1 MTDPD
6 LPSASEEL
14 RTGSDETVEK
24 DIALDDDLLRLAGE
38 VLTRAGYTT
47 VPPGSGTPAILAEN
61 SDNVVAVTATITVE
75 DTVRAEPLLSKLL
88 TAQMGS
94 KSLDGKRWDG
104 YVVLLTSQAA
114 PWAVAEPLFGIAYNL
129 RHVRRLVKVEVDPT
143 LAGVQRAIR
152 PVLPLPQ
159 PPSADELT
167 DPLTLLRDRLLQR
180 GLDAA
185 AVDASIAR
193 FHPEAP
199 RPEPSDADVEDEEW
213 TDG

>member
-6 LPSASEEL
+6 LPPASEEV
-14 RTGSDETVEK
+14 RTGSDEIVEP
-24 DIALDDDLLRLAGE
+24 DIAVDDDLLRLAGQ
-38 VLTRAGYTT
+38 VLIRAGYTT
-47 VPPGSGTPAILAEN
+47 IPPGSAIPAILAEN
-61 SDNVVAVTATITVE
+61 ADNVVAVTATITVE
-75 DTVRAEPLLSKLL
+75 DTVRAEPILSKLL
-88 TAQMGS
+88 TAQMGA

-114 PWAVAEPLFGIAYNL
+114 PEATAEPLFGIAYNL
-129 RHVRRLVKVEVDPT
+129 RHVRRLVKVGVDST

-152 PVLPLPQ
+152 PVLPLPK
-159 PPSADELT
+159 PPAADELT

-193 FHPEAP
+193 FHPEAQ
-199 RPEPSDADVEDEEW
+199 RPEPSDAEVEDEER
-213 TDG
+213 TNG

>member
-6 LPSASEEL
+6 LPLASAEVY
-14 RTGSDETVEK
+14 TGSDVSVEP
-24 DIALDDDLLRLAGE
+24 DIAVDDDLLSLAGE

-47 VPPGSGTPAILAEN
+47 VPSESGIFAILAEN
-61 SDNVVAVTATITVE
+61 PDNVVSVTATITVE
-75 DTVRAEPLLSKLL
+75 DTVRAEPILSKLL
-88 TAQMGS
+88 TARMGG
-94 KSLDGKRWDG
+94 KSLEGKHWDG
-104 YVVLLTSQAA
+104 YVVILTSQAA
-114 PWAVAEPLFGIAYNL
+114 PGAAAEQLFGIAYNL
-129 RHVRRLVKVEVDPT
+129 RHVRRLVKVGVDPT

-152 PVLPLPQ
+152 PVLPLPK
-159 PPSADELT
+159 PPAADELT

-180 GLDAA
+180 GLEAA

-199 RPEPSDADVEDEEW
+199 PPVRSDAEVEDEER